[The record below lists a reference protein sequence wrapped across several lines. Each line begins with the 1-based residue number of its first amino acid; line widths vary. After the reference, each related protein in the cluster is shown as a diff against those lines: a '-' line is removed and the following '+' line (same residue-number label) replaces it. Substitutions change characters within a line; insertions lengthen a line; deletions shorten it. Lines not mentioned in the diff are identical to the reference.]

1 MTEQVNDQDS
11 SELPKQDELTVLKAR
26 ADFLGVAYHPSIGVE
41 KLKEKIEAKMSD
53 KPDPDTVSLSKPAE
67 VAADDGKESE
77 LAYRARM
84 KKEAN
89 ELIRIRITCM
99 NPAKKEWEG
108 EIFTIGNGTVGTHKK
123 YVPFNAPDGWH
134 VNKMIY
140 QFLQDRQC
148 QLFRNEKTKGGVT
161 IRKGYL
167 IKEFAIEVLPPLTQK
182 ELDELGRRQAMQAG
196 LTVD

>member
-41 KLKEKIEAKMSD
+41 KLREKIEAKMSD
-53 KPDPDTVSLSKPAE
+53 KPDPDTVALSKPAE

-108 EIFTIGNGTVGTHKK
+108 EIFTIGNGIVGTHKK